1 MQNANLVRASPN
13 RKNIYFTKSQRPPTK
28 YSKESYV
35 KIITPIAKKLK
46 SLKKLYPMTI
56 IYLKLQYC
64 GFAYQLVSS
73 ILGDDLYIKS
83 PFTVSNCLIAQFHAS
98 QTAPMK
104 LEIIQE
110 MGRENSTIRIVFAT
124 SALGMGVNIPQV
136 SEIIHILP
144 PSSMEEF
151 IQEVGRAGRT
161 GGDAKSHLF
170 YNNSDIANND
180 SRMAS

>member
-1 MQNANLVRASPN
+1 MFHTKASFLQ
-13 RKNIYFTKSQRPPTK
+13 YCYSLLYEPT
-28 YSKESYV
+28 SV
-35 KIITPIAKKLK
+35 NQIGT
-46 SLKKLYPMTI
+46 
-56 IYLKLQYC
+56 LKLQYC

-110 MGRENSTIRIVFAT
+110 MGHENSTIRIVFAT

-136 SEIIHILP
+136 SEIIHISP
-144 PSSMEEF
+144 PSS
-151 IQEVGRAGRT
+151 
-161 GGDAKSHLF
+161 
-170 YNNSDIANND
+170 N
-180 SRMAS
+180 